1 MAAQGLAALATAA
14 MGLARAP
21 WLIAVLAALLGFTS
35 NAARPAIQAVMA
47 DVVPTADRV
56 RAYSL
61 NYWAINIGFAV
72 SAAAAGFIAAHGYLL
87 LFLGDAAT
95 TLLCALVVFLRIPET
110 RPALPARPTAAPDN
124 AADTASAVGMGTV
137 LRDAAFMGLVGLTF
151 LIAMVDGLGGTALP
165 IEMGRNG
172 FDAEAYGLVISLN
185 GLLIVLA
192 QIPLTRLTERR
203 SRLLVLVTAAL
214 LDGVGFW
221 LTDFA
226 ATLWFYA
233 LTVVVWTAGEMLRTP
248 ANMALVAELSP
259 THARGRYQGVYSLA
273 WQGASFLAP
282 LAAGAMLTGW
292 GGSSVWSACLVLG
305 LLCSAGYVRLLRGH
319 RQTPEQASGLPAEQ
333 ASGQAPVNADDPVG
347 AAS

>member
-1 MAAQGLAALATAA
+1 
-14 MGLARAP
+14 
-21 WLIAVLAALLGFTS
+21 
-35 NAARPAIQAVMA
+35 
-47 DVVPTADRV
+47 
-56 RAYSL
+56 
-61 NYWAINIGFAV
+61 
-72 SAAAAGFIAAHGYLL
+72 
-87 LFLGDAAT
+87 
-95 TLLCALVVFLRIPET
+95 
-110 RPALPARPTAAPDN
+110 
-124 AADTASAVGMGTV
+124 MGTV

-292 GGSSVWSACLVLG
+292 GGSSVWTACLALG

-319 RQTPEQASGLPAEQ
+319 PQTPEQASGLPAEQ
-333 ASGQAPVNADDPVG
+333 ASGQASVNADDPVG